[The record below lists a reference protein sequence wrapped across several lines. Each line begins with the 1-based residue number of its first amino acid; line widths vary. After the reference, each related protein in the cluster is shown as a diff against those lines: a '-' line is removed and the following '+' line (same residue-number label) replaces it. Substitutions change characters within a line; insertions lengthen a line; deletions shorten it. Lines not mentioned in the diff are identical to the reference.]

1 MFQWL
6 VYVLIY
12 VQYDIVSDTTYR
24 EWHDICEWHD
34 RTLTVD
40 SGFTYYKLDKVN
52 LYKIRYGETVFAPV
66 LG

>member
-24 EWHDICEWHD
+24 EWHDIVSD
-34 RTLTVD
+34 TTAL
-40 SGFTYYKLDKVN
+40 
-52 LYKIRYGETVFAPV
+52 
-66 LG
+66 